1 MLLKGCDRC
10 VWGRTAALCACVG
23 SFIASDSWVADLEND
38 RMSERNKYELLLV
51 GGSLLVLQRGRDIY
65 VAQGALVAGVGG
77 TRLPIGV

>member
-1 MLLKGCDRC
+1 MHVFEVSLL
-10 VWGRTAALCACVG
+10 L
-23 SFIASDSWVADLEND
+23 IHDLEND
-38 RMSERNKYELLLV
+38 RMSERNKYEILLV